1 MAEKPYPNPAN
12 LTEQLQNLCW
22 RLAVEMRALYNTVKT
37 KMTKAEADKAYLG
50 KSAKA
55 ESAKTADTAT
65 KATQDAKGNVID
77 QTYAKNSAIPTVMK
91 GATSAAAG
99 AAGTAPAPA
108 KGANGKFL
116 RGDGTWNLPETL
128 ATSRYIDGLAFNGSA
143 DINHYGTCSTA
154 AGTAAKVV
162 ACTGF
167 ALKTGAHIRVKFTV
181 TNTVTP
187 TAAAPLTLNVNG
199 TGAKNILYHGSAVFS
214 AGYLSANRVIDFV
227 YDGTQFAVVG
237 DWDTNTRYSNMTAA
251 TASAAG
257 KAGLVPAPAAGANT
271 KFLRGDGTWQ
281 TVVTSQTPA
290 DWKATSGA
298 GVINN
303 KPTIPT
309 KTSQL
314 TNDSGF
320 VTTAATKGLIPKS
333 GNAGTLTT
341 SETIAAASKV
351 NDTSARS
358 MNLASGGSLTVANGS
373 ANMAWITVV
382 ALNGS
387 ATITLG
393 SSWAWSG
400 SSPTLAKGLVTLAW
414 YGTFGVANFQKF
426 GA

>member
-1 MAEKPYPNPAN
+1 MAEKPYPTPAN

-77 QTYAKNSAIPTVMK
+77 QTYAKNSVIPTVMK

-108 KGANGKFL
+108 KGDNGKFL
-116 RGDGTWNLPETL
+116 RGDGTWNLPATL
-128 ATSRYIDGLAFNGSA
+128 AASRYIDGLAFNGSA

-162 ACTGF
+162 ACSGF

-320 VTTAATKGLIPKS
+320 VTTAATNGLIPKS

-341 SETIAAASKV
+341 SETIAAASTV

-373 ANMAWITVV
+373 ANTAWITVV
-382 ALNGS
+382 ALQGS

-393 SSWAWSG
+393 DAWSWSG

-426 GA
+426 GE